1 MVQTSSAKMITF
13 TKPREPFH
21 RKRKTHFLSLVSV
34 VSLGFVFALSFGRR
48 LLRGT
53 VVVVVVVLVVV
64 VVVVRRIRR
73 HVFSRRTE
81 PVVFLRTSEAHDLLA
96 VVRPGIPTLCPLA
109 L

>member
-13 TKPREPFH
+13 TKPREPFQ
-21 RKRKTHFLSLVSV
+21 RKRKMHFLSLVSV

-53 VVVVVVVLVVV
+53 VVVVVVAVVV